1 MKTKRLCV
9 YVLCVVILLS
19 LCSCGFIPQMQ
30 YHCEIE
36 NVESIQIVR
45 LGDYVQAEY
54 RFDYTVLSSIDDC
67 STFVNKLNSVKCSE
81 NWGSPLLMPENGVV
95 IRIAYQ
101 NGDYDLLHPD
111 AQHFYKNGVSN
122 YGYFFFNTE
131 QFNALIAEY
140 WTDDS
145 QSGS

>member
-9 YVLCVVILLS
+9 YVLCVVVLLS
-19 LCSCGFIPQMQ
+19 LCSCGFIPQEQ

-45 LGDYVQAEY
+45 LNEPVPEEY
-54 RFDYTVLSSIDDC
+54 RFEYTVLSTIPDC
-67 STFVNKLNSVKCSE
+67 PIFVEKLNGIKYGVNQGAPFGMYK
-81 NWGSPLLMPENGVV
+81 NDVV

-101 NGDYDLLHPD
+101 NGDYDFIHPD
-111 AQHFYKNGVSN
+111 TQIFHRGDKVGT
-122 YGYFFFNTE
+122 GYFLFNYE
-131 QFNALIAEY
+131 QFHALIAEY